1 MSTELFRV
9 CVVCNIEKPVTFFY
23 KNQKQRCKQCQNKF
37 AYQLEIENGNGTR
50 WQVRQKPNDYYNDA
64 QRDELFGLMISMG
77 WTFTDG
83 IWWKEKFGKNVDG
96 TFNFPKEKVAKSRKR
111 RTDSYDRLGGAPKR
125 FDLDIFVPQMIEYK
139 TQGMTYDNIAGIY
152 GCSHTTIRRFIR
164 EYYEKR
170 TS

>member
-1 MSTELFRV
+1 MSEELFRV

-23 KNQKQRCKQCQNKF
+23 KNQKYRCKQCQNKL
-37 AYQLEIENGNGTR
+37 AYQKELENGNGTR
-50 WQVRQKPNDYYNDA
+50 WQVKQKPNDYYNDA

-96 TFNFPKEKVAKSRKR
+96 TFNLPKGIIAKPRKR
-111 RTDSYDRLGGAPKR
+111 RTDRYDRLGGAPKK
-125 FDLDIFVPQMIEYK
+125 FDLDIFAPQMIEYR
-139 TQGMTYDNIAGIY
+139 TEGMSYDDISRIY